1 MKFSK
6 IAKKYKKYATTFL
19 LFFCVM
25 CLSMPILYIG
35 NGICWGVY
43 GIMNDI
49 SPELYPIYNREFQ
62 AEEYEA
68 LAMHLRFIG
77 SIISAPLI
85 IWLSTLFDGF
95 KKNFF
100 RKKTGGM
107 FTLKEGMK
115 LYYSEY
121 LLCDIV
127 AIVLTCAL
135 VVLALYSKP
144 DNQAVR
150 ICLFLPQA
158 IANKLGVLLPGVI
171 IGGISMLFQPF
182 SAWFAI
188 RNWRGA
194 LLAHNVEM

>member
-6 IAKKYKKYATTFL
+6 IAKRYKKYATTFL

-43 GIMNDI
+43 GILNDI
-49 SPELYPIYNREFQ
+49 SPELYPNYNVEFQ
-62 AEEYEA
+62 AEEYYA
-68 LAMHLRFIG
+68 LAAQLRFIG
-77 SIISAPLI
+77 AIISAPLI
-85 IWLSTLFDGF
+85 IWLSTLLDGF
-95 KKNFF
+95 KKKFF
-100 RKKTGGM
+100 RKKTNGM
-107 FTLKEGMK
+107 FTLGEGMK

-127 AIVLTCAL
+127 AIVLTCVL
-135 VVLALYSKP
+135 IVLALHSKP

-158 IANKLGVLLPGVI
+158 IANKLGVVWPGVI
-171 IGGISMLFQPF
+171 IGGISLLFQPI
-182 SAWFAI
+182 SAWLAI

-194 LLAHNVEM
+194 LLAHNVEL